1 MNTVNYNH
9 CSANWF
15 QLGAFK
21 FVYAHDGV
29 TGIITAEYS
38 KDSDGNATVQWREGT
53 HAPFGASKRLTIPGD
68 AAIRLIP
75 DNS

>member
-1 MNTVNYNH
+1 MNNVSYNH
-9 CSANWF
+9 CSTNWF

-38 KDSDGNATVQWREGT
+38 KDDNGNAIVQWREGT
-53 HAPFGASKRLTIPGD
+53 PAPFGASKRLAISGD
-68 AAIRLIP
+68 ADIRLIP